1 MCVNFLVIILIPVVY
16 IIYHFLLT
24 QTFSAG
30 VRLQATIATLTS
42 EEIAL
47 YRQQLLP
54 TIIAQANRQG
64 AITMQAEDG
73 SWLINGQPSENLLND
88 DVIRQIMRDNGGDA
102 VYFPRE

>member
-1 MCVNFLVIILIPVVY
+1 
-16 IIYHFLLT
+16 
-24 QTFSAG
+24 
-30 VRLQATIATLTS
+30 LTS